1 MTKQEV
7 VDMREFLERVIDE
20 RDKQYDARFRAA
32 EIAVNAAFSAQKELT
47 AAAFSASEKAITKA
61 EQAQTAYNVVHNDL
75 SRKLDEQNKATIP
88 RPEIMALFAAVDQK
102 LESMRTS
109 FAKDI
114 DAIGTDIRGL
124 RESRSE
130 TNNVKVGSREIMT
143 YLITVSR
150 LALALI
156 FHFVH

>member
-32 EIAVNAAFSAQKELT
+32 EIAVNAAFAAQKELT

-88 RPEIMALFAAVDQK
+88 RPEIMALFGAVDQK
-102 LESMRTS
+102 LESMRAS

-114 DAIGTDIRGL
+114 DSIGIDIRGL

-130 TNNVKVGSREIMT
+130 TGGVKIGSREIMA
-143 YLITVSR
+143 YFLAASGIV
-150 LALALI
+150 LALV